1 MRCEAKYLP
10 QAENKF
16 IYFVKAF
23 FVRKA
28 SLFFA
33 LKLKLQKIKK
43 KKNNIYIISIIR

>member
-33 LKLKLQKIKK
+33 LKLKQYLY
-43 KKNNIYIISIIR
+43 NFNYSIITKQ